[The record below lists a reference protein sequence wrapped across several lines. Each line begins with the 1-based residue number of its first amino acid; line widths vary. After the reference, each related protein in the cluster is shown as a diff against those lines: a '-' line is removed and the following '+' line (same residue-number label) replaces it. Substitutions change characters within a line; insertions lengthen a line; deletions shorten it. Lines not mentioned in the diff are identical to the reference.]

1 MMQQVNEGTTAYLSA
16 TFADKTGVAETPTTV
31 VYRIDDV
38 RSGTEI
44 RGATAV
50 SAAST
55 VEITLS
61 PADNRIL
68 STAQN
73 YEVRRV
79 TVVAAY
85 GAADQVTAEYVY
97 RVMSLVGVAGNPPAI
112 E

>member
-1 MMQQVNEGTTAYLSA
+1 MMQVNEGTTAYLSA

-97 RVMSLVGVAGNPPAI
+97 RVMSLVGVAGNPPVI

>member
-1 MMQQVNEGTTAYLSA
+1 MMQVNEGTTAYLSA

-68 STAQN
+68 SAAQN
-73 YEVRRV
+73 YEARRV

-85 GAADQVTAEYVY
+85 GAADQVTAEYTY
-97 RVMSLVGVAGNPPAI
+97 RVTPLVGVSGNPPVI

>member
-1 MMQQVNEGTTAYLSA
+1 MMQVNEGTTAYLSA

-68 STAQN
+68 SAAQN
-73 YEVRRV
+73 YETRRV
-79 TVVAAY
+79 TVVASY
-85 GAADQVTAEYVY
+85 GATDQVTAEYTY
-97 RVMSLVGVAGNPPAI
+97 RVTPLVGVIGNPPVI
-112 E
+112 G

>member
-1 MMQQVNEGTTAYLSA
+1 MMQVNEGTTAYLSA
-16 TFADKTGVAETPTTV
+16 TFADKTGIAEVPTTV

-68 STAQN
+68 GTAQN
-73 YEVRRV
+73 YETRRV
-79 TVVAAY
+79 TVVASY
-85 GAADQVTAEYVY
+85 GASDQVTAEYTY
-97 RVMSLVGVAGNPPAI
+97 RVTPLVGISGNPPVI

>member
-1 MMQQVNEGTTAYLSA
+1 MMQVNEGTTAYLSA

-73 YEVRRV
+73 YE
-79 TVVAAY
+79 A
-85 GAADQVTAEYVY
+85 
-97 RVMSLVGVAGNPPAI
+97 
-112 E
+112 

>member
-1 MMQQVNEGTTAYLSA
+1 MMQVNEGTTAYLSA
-16 TFADKTGVAETPTTV
+16 TFADKTGIAEVPTTV

-73 YEVRRV
+73 YEARRV

-97 RVMSLVGVAGNPPAI
+97 RVMSLVGVTGNPPAI